1 VVLDVILY
9 FALFAALPNLD
20 MWLCM
25 SPTNLLLCLQLPQQ
39 ANVLVTFLMYSQH
52 ARACQ
57 HITKIGRNG
66 REMPHLLPF
75 LASDSLAG
83 FGSKVALN
91 TVWHPAQ
98 VNAHSLF

>member
-9 FALFAALPNLD
+9 FAPFAALPNWD

-25 SPTNLLLCLQLPQQ
+25 SPTNLLRCFQLPHHV
-39 ANVLVTFLMYSQH
+39 NRLVAFLTYSQH

-57 HITKIGRNG
+57 HITKNGRNG
-66 REMPHLLPF
+66 RKSSHLLPF

-83 FGSKVALN
+83 FGSEVAVN